1 MTAKYFADSAKYQIT
16 LNRKE
21 AEALAYYGSSYD
33 YLITALKLWSDEA
46 AELKIFVD
54 NKFTVMA
61 DLNRALAASRNF
73 KEGTAMK
80 NVLVDMLKAQ
90 GFTDAQSMEFACE
103 HTLLSK
109 KYEKQVQTCWYG
121 EQTSTLEVKL
131 FVNLEA
137 GVCRAWF
144 YSDGRR
150 DAYKERWYST
160 LGKRTYNAIAETV
173 KNAGFEI

>member
-1 MTAKYFADSAKYQIT
+1 
-16 LNRKE
+16 
-21 AEALAYYGSSYD
+21 
-33 YLITALKLWSDEA
+33 
-46 AELKIFVD
+46 
-54 NKFTVMA
+54 
-61 DLNRALAASRNF
+61 
-73 KEGTAMK
+73 MK
-80 NVLVDMLKAQ
+80 NILVDMLKAQ
-90 GFTDAQSMEFACE
+90 GFTAAQSMEFACE

-121 EQTSTLEVKL
+121 ERTSALEVKL

-137 GVCRAWF
+137 GICRVWF

-160 LGKRTYNAIAETV
+160 LDKRTYNAIAETV

>member
-1 MTAKYFADSAKYQIT
+1 
-16 LNRKE
+16 
-21 AEALAYYGSSYD
+21 
-33 YLITALKLWSDEA
+33 
-46 AELKIFVD
+46 
-54 NKFTVMA
+54 
-61 DLNRALAASRNF
+61 
-73 KEGTAMK
+73 MK
-80 NVLVDMLKAQ
+80 NILVDMLKAQ
-90 GFTDAQSMEFACE
+90 GFIAAQSMEFACE

-121 EQTSTLEVKL
+121 EQTSTLEVRL

-137 GVCRAWF
+137 GICRVWF

-150 DAYKERWYST
+150 DAYKDRWYST

>member
-1 MTAKYFADSAKYQIT
+1 
-16 LNRKE
+16 
-21 AEALAYYGSSYD
+21 
-33 YLITALKLWSDEA
+33 
-46 AELKIFVD
+46 
-54 NKFTVMA
+54 
-61 DLNRALAASRNF
+61 
-73 KEGTAMK
+73 MK

-90 GFTDAQSMEFACE
+90 GFTSAQSMEFACE

-109 KYEKQVQTCWYG
+109 KYEKQVQTCWCG
-121 EQTSTLEVKL
+121 ERTSTLEVKL

-137 GVCRAWF
+137 GICRVWF

-160 LGKRTYNAIAETV
+160 LGKRTYNAIAETI

>member
-1 MTAKYFADSAKYQIT
+1 
-16 LNRKE
+16 
-21 AEALAYYGSSYD
+21 
-33 YLITALKLWSDEA
+33 
-46 AELKIFVD
+46 
-54 NKFTVMA
+54 
-61 DLNRALAASRNF
+61 
-73 KEGTAMK
+73 MK
-80 NVLVDMLKAQ
+80 NVLVDMLNAQ
-90 GFTDAQSMEFACE
+90 GFIAAQSMEFACE

-137 GVCRAWF
+137 
-144 YSDGRR
+144 
-150 DAYKERWYST
+150 YKERWYST

>member
-1 MTAKYFADSAKYQIT
+1 
-16 LNRKE
+16 
-21 AEALAYYGSSYD
+21 
-33 YLITALKLWSDEA
+33 
-46 AELKIFVD
+46 
-54 NKFTVMA
+54 
-61 DLNRALAASRNF
+61 
-73 KEGTAMK
+73 MK

-90 GFTDAQSMEFACE
+90 GFTAAQSMEFACK

-131 FVNLEA
+131 FVNLET
-137 GVCRAWF
+137 GVCRVWF

-173 KNAGFEI
+173 KPCGNISNNEKAPGIAAGGSFMSPLHPDRPGALPAFLPARRGHPLP

>member
-1 MTAKYFADSAKYQIT
+1 
-16 LNRKE
+16 
-21 AEALAYYGSSYD
+21 
-33 YLITALKLWSDEA
+33 
-46 AELKIFVD
+46 
-54 NKFTVMA
+54 
-61 DLNRALAASRNF
+61 
-73 KEGTAMK
+73 MK

-90 GFTDAQSMEFACE
+90 GFIAAQSTEFACE

-109 KYEKQVQTCWYG
+109 KYEKRVQTCWYG
-121 EQTSTLEVKL
+121 EHTSTLDVKL
-131 FVNLEA
+131 FVNLEN
-137 GVCRAWF
+137 GVCRVWF

>member
-1 MTAKYFADSAKYQIT
+1 
-16 LNRKE
+16 
-21 AEALAYYGSSYD
+21 
-33 YLITALKLWSDEA
+33 
-46 AELKIFVD
+46 
-54 NKFTVMA
+54 
-61 DLNRALAASRNF
+61 
-73 KEGTAMK
+73 MK
-80 NVLVDMLKAQ
+80 NVLIDMLKAQ

-137 GVCRAWF
+137 GVCRVWF
-144 YSDGRR
+144 HSDGRR

-160 LGKRTYNAIAETV
+160 PFLSCLLPVFPEKRRKTRSITCQNRRGMAQMKISRQKIGVDA
-173 KNAGFEI
+173 ARDLW

>member
-1 MTAKYFADSAKYQIT
+1 
-16 LNRKE
+16 
-21 AEALAYYGSSYD
+21 
-33 YLITALKLWSDEA
+33 
-46 AELKIFVD
+46 
-54 NKFTVMA
+54 
-61 DLNRALAASRNF
+61 
-73 KEGTAMK
+73 MK

-90 GFTDAQSMEFACE
+90 GFTAAQSTEFACE

-137 GVCRAWF
+137 GVCRVWF

-160 LGKRTYNAIAETV
+160 CLLYTSDAADE
-173 KNAGFEI
+173 

>member
-1 MTAKYFADSAKYQIT
+1 
-16 LNRKE
+16 
-21 AEALAYYGSSYD
+21 
-33 YLITALKLWSDEA
+33 
-46 AELKIFVD
+46 
-54 NKFTVMA
+54 
-61 DLNRALAASRNF
+61 
-73 KEGTAMK
+73 MK

-90 GFTDAQSMEFACE
+90 GFTAAQSMEFTCE

-121 EQTSTLEVKL
+121 ERTSTLEVKL

-137 GVCRAWF
+137 GVCRVWF
-144 YSDGRR
+144 HSDGRR

>member
-1 MTAKYFADSAKYQIT
+1 MRNSCHLGILFCHTLSRINYDKDHICTLHRCYSTDNTVSLQFLFNLILSAKPCCI
-16 LNRKE
+16 NK
-21 AEALAYYGSSYD
+21 D
-33 YLITALKLWSDEA
+33 
-46 AELKIFVD
+46 IFFSIVH
-54 NKFTVMA
+54 
-61 DLNRALAASRNF
+61 DLRINGIPCCSC
-73 KEGTAMK
+73 
-80 NVLVDMLKAQ
+80 NV
-90 GFTDAQSMEFACE
+90 TDD

-137 GVCRAWF
+137 GICRVWF